1 MIRLWVLVKRK
12 ILALLGLRDYLRI
25 GILISG
31 RGSNM
36 EAVIKGCKE
45 GKIYGKVVV
54 VISDNPNAKG
64 LEVARKYGVRAFYV
78 YPGKYKAK
86 FEEDREWE
94 YVRILKKYA
103 VDIVVMAGFMRIIG
117 KPLLSSFP
125 NRVINIHPSLLPK
138 YPGLDTH
145 RRVLEADEEE
155 HGCTVH
161 FANEIVDG
169 GKIIM
174 QAKVRISPDDTPEE
188 LAKRVLAKEHK
199 ILVKTLSL
207 ISEGKISYETL
218 DSPIVYSPDDEIVT

>member
-1 MIRLWVLVKRK
+1 MIRFWVLVKRK
-12 ILALLGLRDYLRI
+12 VLALLGLRDHLRI

-36 EAVIKGCKE
+36 EAIIKGCKE

-64 LEVARKYGVRAFYV
+64 LEIARRYGVRAFYV
-78 YPGKYKAK
+78 YPGRYKTK

-103 VDIVVMAGFMRIIG
+103 VDIVVMAGFMRVIK
-117 KPLLSSFP
+117 KPLLSSFT
-125 NRVINIHPSLLPK
+125 NKIINIHPSLLPK

-145 RRVLEADEEE
+145 RRVLESGDEI

-161 FANEIVDG
+161 FANDVVDG

-174 QAKVRISPDDTPEE
+174 QAKVKVLPYDTPED
-188 LAKRVLAKEHK
+188 LSRRVLEREHK
-199 ILVKTLSL
+199 VLVKTLSL
-207 ISEGKISYETL
+207 MADEKISYETL
-218 DSPIVYSPDDEIVT
+218 KSPIVYEPDDEVIV